1 MNMKAQCANAKAAG
15 MGSHWKYAFAC
26 GLIPVLVAIRSGW
39 ITLAPSLDKQP
50 CVLQWLNVM
59 LLFALPWIIA
69 AAFRYLL
76 PFRVVR
82 ILAFCSYG
90 ILGLLWLATF
100 FNIFGLL
107 ALSIRQVIR

>member
-1 MNMKAQCANAKAAG
+1 
-15 MGSHWKYAFAC
+15 
-26 GLIPVLVAIRSGW
+26 
-39 ITLAPSLDKQP
+39 
-50 CVLQWLNVM
+50 M
-59 LLFALPWIIA
+59 LFLALPWAIT

-82 ILAFCSYG
+82 ILAFCCYG

-107 ALSIRQVIR
+107 GLSIRQVIR